1 MADDDGKIRERI
13 AVLEAN
19 HYHMATQIDS
29 MEKKLTEV
37 HTVLIEARGWRSLL
51 IAGAVVIGVL
61 IGSVKPLLQWIGWA
75 K

>member
-1 MADDDGKIRERI
+1 MADDDGKLRERI

-19 HYHMATQIDS
+19 HYHMSTQIDS

-51 IAGAVVIGVL
+51 IAVAVGVGVL
-61 IGSVKPLLQWIGWA
+61 IGSVKPLLQWIGIV